1 MILENQTLR
10 MTEEQYKR
18 NIEKLQEYVK
28 KYELTKRDL
37 AKCIKSSDCTVGE
50 LLNGKRI
57 GSVDLWERIEEYTEL
72 KFEYERK
79 AKKRIKKK
87 VKKSIIPEYIEK
99 MLAGCGKTVI
109 SSKRLKK
116 YGKQRIIDELKQRGF
131 NVIIY
136 RTEND
141 NDIVE
146 ILQE

>member
-10 MTEEQYKR
+10 MTEEQYER
-18 NIEKLQEYVK
+18 NIKKLQEYIK
-28 KYELTKRDL
+28 KYELTKRDF
-37 AKCIKSSDCTVGE
+37 ARGIKSSDCTVGE
-50 LLNGKRI
+50 ILSGKRI
-57 GSVDLWERIEEYTEL
+57 GSVDLWERIEEYTEFN
-72 KFEYERK
+72 FEYERK

-131 NVIIY
+131 DVIIY

-146 ILQE
+146 ILQK